1 MSSECP
7 DSLCPK
13 FSAFIPS
20 HIKLVFFSLLCSR
33 ASSFHPPSWGLGKIS
48 FYFSIKFR
56 LSFKK
61 EMTTLRL
68 HQHFYPSSLILEEP
82 FPQLHLKASAQ
93 GRFERFN
100 TQVRL
105 CPA

>member
-13 FSAFIPS
+13 FPAFIPS
-20 HIKLVFFSLLCSR
+20 HIKLGVFFSAFL
-33 ASSFHPPSWGLGKIS
+33 SSFHPPSWGLGKIS
-48 FYFSIKFR
+48 FYFSIEFR

-61 EMTTLRL
+61 ETTTLRL
-68 HQHFYPSSLILEEP
+68 HQHFCPSLLILEEP
-82 FPQLHLKASAQ
+82 FPQLHLKASTQ
-93 GRFERFN
+93 GCFERFN
-100 TQVRL
+100 TPVRL